1 MPWRSGATSTASS
14 RYPRGS
20 RTRRTSVP
28 SGTSSDAGGGRKPR
42 SGACAGRPSFASGRP
57 SSMPQRKQNPDEKA
71 SSSIL
76 KLTKMIERK
85 TKDAEV
91 GDLIHY
97 SFHDQGSVWIV
108 AHNIAALSEIAVRV
122 EVEDGVF

>member
-1 MPWRSGATSTASS
+1 
-14 RYPRGS
+14 
-20 RTRRTSVP
+20 
-28 SGTSSDAGGGRKPR
+28 
-42 SGACAGRPSFASGRP
+42 
-57 SSMPQRKQNPDEKA
+57 MPQRKNPEDKPTA
-71 SSSIL
+71 SNGSLL

-85 TKDAEV
+85 TKDVEV

-122 EVEDGVF
+122 EVEEGVFEDRPLTEILIAGQSEPLYVAERAEAIARRIG

>member
-1 MPWRSGATSTASS
+1 
-14 RYPRGS
+14 
-20 RTRRTSVP
+20 
-28 SGTSSDAGGGRKPR
+28 
-42 SGACAGRPSFASGRP
+42 
-57 SSMPQRKQNPDEKA
+57 MPQPKQNPDDKP
-71 SSSIL
+71 SKGTTLL

-85 TKDAEV
+85 TKDTEV

-122 EVEDGVF
+122 EVEEGVFEDRSLTEIFIAGQSGPLYVSERAEEIARRIG

>member
-1 MPWRSGATSTASS
+1 
-14 RYPRGS
+14 
-20 RTRRTSVP
+20 
-28 SGTSSDAGGGRKPR
+28 
-42 SGACAGRPSFASGRP
+42 
-57 SSMPQRKQNPDEKA
+57 MPQQKQSPDQKPG
-71 SSSIL
+71 STLL

-85 TKDAEV
+85 TKDTEV

-122 EVEDGVF
+122 EIEEGVFEDRSLTEVLIAGQSEPLYVAEQAEEIARRIG

>member
-1 MPWRSGATSTASS
+1 MPRNPETSA
-14 RYPRGS
+14 GS
-20 RTRRTSVP
+20 TL
-28 SGTSSDAGGGRKPR
+28 
-42 SGACAGRPSFASGRP
+42 
-57 SSMPQRKQNPDEKA
+57 
-71 SSSIL
+71 L

-85 TKDAEV
+85 TKDVEV

-122 EVEDGVF
+122 EIAEGEFEDRPLTEIRLAGQSEPLYVAERAEEIVRRIG